1 MQTVNKQ
8 SIQGV
13 VFLTVL
19 SIIFIYVC
27 GIGVK
32 NLFRY
37 NMFLSEFKELEKSFY
52 ETQVLNQQLKQKLLQ
67 IEDVSFLEMQ
77 VKKKLGYVHNG
88 EIVYYL
94 SKKRYK

>member
-1 MQTVNKQ
+1 MQTVKNQ
-8 SIQGV
+8 SIQGI
-13 VFLTVL
+13 VFLTIL

-37 NMFLSEFKELEKSFY
+37 NMFLSEYKELEKSFY
-52 ETQVLNQQLKQKLLQ
+52 ETQVLNQQLKQRLLQ

-77 VKKKLGYVHNG
+77 IKKKLGYVHDG

-94 SKKRYK
+94 SKKGYK